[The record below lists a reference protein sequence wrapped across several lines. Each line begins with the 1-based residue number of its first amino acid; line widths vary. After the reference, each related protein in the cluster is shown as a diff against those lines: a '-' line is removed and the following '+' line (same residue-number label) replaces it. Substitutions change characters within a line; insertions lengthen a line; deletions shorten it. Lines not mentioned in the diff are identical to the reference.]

1 MVKTL
6 SGRLKIGKIMKIYY
20 LFDPLCG
27 WCYGAKP
34 ALETVASQYPVE
46 LTPTGLFFRS
56 GRVMDA
62 DFAQYAWGNDERIG
76 RLTGQAFSTAYRE
89 NVLQGGG
96 QFDSQNSLLALTAV
110 REIAPEQEL
119 AVLSALQTARYVD
132 GRNNADLRVIADV
145 LQTQGLGDIVPKLS
159 DPVTEQSLL
168 ARIQFG
174 QQLARRLGVPGVPQL
189 VVERDGQFEAVP
201 SHFLFE
207 QTQHLLELV
216 ATFV

>member
-1 MVKTL
+1 
-6 SGRLKIGKIMKIYY
+6 MKLYY

-46 LTPTGLFFRS
+46 LVPTGLFFRS

-62 DFAQYAWGNDERIG
+62 DFAQYAWGNDQRIQ

-110 REIAPEQEL
+110 REMAPEQEIT
-119 AVLSALQTARYVD
+119 VLSALQTARYVD
-132 GRNNADLRVIADV
+132 GRDNADLNVIADV
-145 LQTQGLGDIVPKLS
+145 LQSQGLGDVVSKLYN
-159 DPVTEQSLL
+159 PATEQTLL
-168 ARIQFG
+168 ARINFG
-174 QQLARRLGVPGVPQL
+174 QQLAQRLGVSGVPQL
-189 VVERDGQFEAVP
+189 VLERDGRFELVP
-201 SHFLFE
+201 SHLLFGDE
-207 QTQHLLELV
+207 GGLLN
-216 ATFV
+216 AFG

>member
-6 SGRLKIGKIMKIYY
+6 SGRLKIGKVMKIYY

-27 WCYGAKP
+27 WCYEAKP

-62 DFAQYAWGNDERIG
+62 DFAQYAWGNDERIE
-76 RLTGQAFSTAYRE
+76 RLTGQPFSTAYRE

-110 REIAPEQEL
+110 REMAPEQEI

-132 GRNNADLRVIADV
+132 GRNNADLNVIADV
-145 LQTQGLGDIVPKLS
+145 LQSQGLGDVVPKLH
-159 DPVTEQSLL
+159 DPQTEQTLL
-168 ARIQFG
+168 ARINFG
-174 QQLARRLGVPGVPQL
+174 QQLARRLGASGVPQL
-189 VVERDGQFEAVP
+189 VLERDGEFELVP
-201 SHFLFE
+201 SQLLFGSE
-207 QTQHLLELV
+207 GGLLNALG
-216 ATFV
+216 

>member
-1 MVKTL
+1 
-6 SGRLKIGKIMKIYY
+6 MKIYY

-62 DFAQYAWGNDERIG
+62 DFAQYAWGNDQRIQ
-76 RLTGQAFSTAYRE
+76 RLTGQPFSTAYRE

-110 REIAPEQEL
+110 REMAPEQEI

-132 GRNNADLRVIADV
+132 GRDNANLNVIVDI
-145 LQTQGLGDIVPKLS
+145 LHTQGLSDVVSKLH
-159 DPVTEQSLL
+159 DPQTEQALL
-168 ARIQFG
+168 ARINFG
-174 QQLARRLGVPGVPQL
+174 QQLTQRLGVSGVPQL
-189 VVERDGQFEAVP
+189 VLERDGRFEVAP
-201 SHFLFE
+201 SHLLFE
-207 QTQHLLELV
+207 RQQNILNNL
-216 ATFV
+216 A

>member
-1 MVKTL
+1 
-6 SGRLKIGKIMKIYY
+6 MKIYY

-27 WCYGAKP
+27 WCYGVKP

-62 DFAQYAWGNDERIG
+62 DFAQYAWGNDERIE

-110 REIAPEQEL
+110 REITPEREIS
-119 AVLSALQTARYVD
+119 VLGALQTARYVD
-132 GRNNADLRVIADV
+132 GRDNADWGVIIDV
-145 LQTQGLGDIVPKLS
+145 LKSQGLGDVVPKLH
-159 DPVTEQSLL
+159 DPQTEQTLL
-168 ARIQFG
+168 ARINFG
-174 QQLARRLGVPGVPQL
+174 QQLTQRLGVSGVPQL
-189 VVERDGQFEAVP
+189 VLERDGRFELAP
-201 SHFLFE
+201 SHLLFE
-207 QTQHLLELV
+207 RQQNILNNL
-216 ATFV
+216 A

>member
-1 MVKTL
+1 
-6 SGRLKIGKIMKIYY
+6 MKIYY

-62 DFAQYAWGNDERIG
+62 DFAQYAWGNDERIE
-76 RLTGQAFSTAYRE
+76 RLTGQAFRTAYRE

-110 REIAPEQEL
+110 REMAPEQEI

-132 GRNNADLRVIADV
+132 GRDNADLSVIADI
-145 LQTQGLGDIVPKLS
+145 LQTQGLGDIVPTVS
-159 DPVTEQSLL
+159 DPVTEDHLL
-168 ARIQFG
+168 ACIRFG
-174 QQLARRLGVPGVPQL
+174 QQLAQRLGVSGVPQL
-189 VVERDGQFEAVP
+189 VIEHDGGWLIVPNQALYGDGQA
-201 SHFLFE
+201 
-207 QTQHLLELV
+207 LLEYLGQFNDKNG
-216 ATFV
+216 A

>member
-1 MVKTL
+1 MVKAI
-6 SGRLKIGKIMKIYY
+6 SGSLKIGKIMKVYY

-62 DFAQYAWGNDERIG
+62 DFAQYAWGNDERIE

-110 REIAPEQEL
+110 REMAPEQEIN
-119 AVLSALQTARYVD
+119 VLSALQTARYVD
-132 GRNNADLRVIADV
+132 GRDNADWGVIADV
-145 LQTQGLGDIVPKLS
+145 LQSQGLGDVVPKLH
-159 DPVTEQSLL
+159 DPQTEQTLL
-168 ARIQFG
+168 ARINFG
-174 QQLARRLGVPGVPQL
+174 QQLTQRLGVSGVPQL
-189 VVERDGQFEAVP
+189 VLERDGRFELAP
-201 SHFLFE
+201 SHLLFE
-207 QTQHLLELV
+207 RQQNILNNL
-216 ATFV
+216 A

>member
-1 MVKTL
+1 
-6 SGRLKIGKIMKIYY
+6 MKVYY

-62 DFAQYAWGNDERIG
+62 DFAQYAWGNDERIE
-76 RLTGQAFSTAYRE
+76 RLTGQPFSTAYRE

-110 REIAPEQEL
+110 REMAPEQEIN
-119 AVLSALQTARYVD
+119 VLSALQTARYVD
-132 GRNNADLRVIADV
+132 GRDNADLNVIADI
-145 LQTQGLGDIVPKLS
+145 LHTQGLGDVVPKLH
-159 DPVTEQSLL
+159 DPQTEQALL
-168 ARIQFG
+168 ARINFG
-174 QQLARRLGVPGVPQL
+174 QRLTQRLGVSGVPQL
-189 VVERDGQFEAVP
+189 VLERDGRF
-201 SHFLFE
+201 
-207 QTQHLLELV
+207 
-216 ATFV
+216 

>member
-27 WCYGAKP
+27 WCYEAKP

-46 LTPTGLFFRS
+46 LVPTGLFYRS

-62 DFAQYAWGNDERIG
+62 DFAQYAWGNDQRIQ

-110 REIAPEQEL
+110 REMAPEQEI

-132 GRNNADLRVIADV
+132 GRNNADLNVIADV
-145 LQTQGLGDIVPKLS
+145 LQSQGLGDVVPKLH
-159 DPVTEQSLL
+159 DPKTEQALL
-168 ARIQFG
+168 ARINFG
-174 QQLARRLGVPGVPQL
+174 QQLAQRLGVSGVPQL
-189 VVERDGQFEAVP
+189 VLERDGRFELVP
-201 SHFLFE
+201 SQLLFE
-207 QTQHLLELV
+207 RQQNILDNL
-216 ATFV
+216 A

>member
-6 SGRLKIGKIMKIYY
+6 SGRLKIGKVMKIYY

-27 WCYGAKP
+27 WCYEAKP

-46 LTPTGLFFRS
+46 LVPTGLFYRS

-62 DFAQYAWGNDERIG
+62 DFAQYAWGNDQRIQ

-110 REIAPEQEL
+110 REMAPEQEI

-132 GRNNADLRVIADV
+132 GRNNADLNVIADV
-145 LQTQGLGDIVPKLS
+145 LQSQGLGDVVPKLH
-159 DPVTEQSLL
+159 DPQTEQTLL
-168 ARIQFG
+168 ARINFG
-174 QQLARRLGVPGVPQL
+174 QQLARRLGASGVPQL
-189 VVERDGQFEAVP
+189 VLERDGDFDLVSIQL
-201 SHFLFE
+201 LFGSE
-207 QTQHLLELV
+207 GGLLNALG
-216 ATFV
+216 

>member
-1 MVKTL
+1 
-6 SGRLKIGKIMKIYY
+6 MKVYY

-62 DFAQYAWGNDERIG
+62 DFAQYAWGNDQRIQ

-110 REIAPEQEL
+110 REMAPEQEI

-132 GRNNADLRVIADV
+132 GRDNADLNVITDV
-145 LQTQGLGDIVPKLS
+145 LQSQGLGDVVPKLH
-159 DPVTEQSLL
+159 DPATEQTLL
-168 ARIQFG
+168 ARINFG
-174 QQLARRLGVPGVPQL
+174 QQLTQRLGVSGVPQL
-189 VVERDGQFEAVP
+189 VLERDGEWELVP
-201 SHFLFE
+201 SQLLFGDGGG
-207 QTQHLLELV
+207 LLN
-216 ATFV
+216 AFG

>member
-62 DFAQYAWGNDERIG
+62 DFAQYAWGNDQRIQ
-76 RLTGQAFSTAYRE
+76 RLTGQPFSTAYRE

-110 REIAPEQEL
+110 RKMAPEQEI
-119 AVLSALQTARYVD
+119 AVLSALQTARYID
-132 GRNNADLRVIADV
+132 GRDNADLNVIADI
-145 LQTQGLGDIVPKLS
+145 LHTQGLGDAVPKLH
-159 DPVTEQSLL
+159 DPQIKQTLL
-168 ARIQFG
+168 ARINFG
-174 QQLARRLGVPGVPQL
+174 QQLTQRLGVSGVPQL
-189 VVERDGQFEAVP
+189 VLERDGEWELVP
-201 SHFLFE
+201 SRLLFGNE
-207 QTQHLLELV
+207 SGLLNIWECGN
-216 ATFV
+216 

>member
-1 MVKTL
+1 
-6 SGRLKIGKIMKIYY
+6 MKIYY

-46 LTPTGLFFRS
+46 LVPTGLFFRS

-62 DFAQYAWGNDERIG
+62 DFAQYAWGNDERIE

-110 REIAPEQEL
+110 REMAPEQEI

-132 GRNNADLRVIADV
+132 GRDNADLNVIADI
-145 LQTQGLGDIVPKLS
+145 LHTQGLSDVVSKLH
-159 DPVTEQSLL
+159 DPQTEQTLL
-168 ARIQFG
+168 ARINFG
-174 QQLARRLGVPGVPQL
+174 QQLAQRLGVSGVPQL
-189 VVERDGQFEAVP
+189 VLERDGEWELVP
-201 SHFLFE
+201 SQLLFGGGAK
-207 QTQHLLELV
+207 LLN
-216 ATFV
+216 AFG

>member
-1 MVKTL
+1 
-6 SGRLKIGKIMKIYY
+6 MKVYY

-62 DFAQYAWGNDERIG
+62 DFAQYAWGNDQRIQ

-110 REIAPEQEL
+110 REMAPEQEI

-132 GRNNADLRVIADV
+132 GRDNADLNVIADI
-145 LQTQGLGDIVPKLS
+145 LHTQGLGDVVPKLH
-159 DPVTEQSLL
+159 DPATEQTLL
-168 ARIQFG
+168 ARINFG
-174 QQLARRLGVPGVPQL
+174 QQLAQRLGVSGVPQL
-189 VVERDGQFEAVP
+189 VLERDGEWELVP
-201 SHFLFE
+201 SHLLFE
-207 QTQHLLELV
+207 RQQNILNNL
-216 ATFV
+216 A

>member
-1 MVKTL
+1 
-6 SGRLKIGKIMKIYY
+6 MKVYY

-56 GRVMDA
+56 GRVMDV
-62 DFAQYAWGNDERIG
+62 DFAQYAWGNDERIE
-76 RLTGQAFSTAYRE
+76 RLTGQPFSTAYRE
-89 NVLQGGG
+89 NVLQGSG

-110 REIAPEQEL
+110 REMAPEREI

-145 LQTQGLGDIVPKLS
+145 LQTQGLGDAVPKLH
-159 DPVTEQSLL
+159 DPAIEQALL
-168 ARIQFG
+168 ARINLG
-174 QQLARRLGVPGVPQL
+174 QQLTQRLGVSGVPQL
-189 VVERDGQFEAVP
+189 VLERDGRFEVAP
-201 SHFLFE
+201 SHLLFE
-207 QTQHLLELV
+207 RQQNILNNL
-216 ATFV
+216 A

>member
-62 DFAQYAWGNDERIG
+62 DFAQYAWGNDQRIQ

-110 REIAPEQEL
+110 REMAPEQEI
-119 AVLSALQTARYVD
+119 AVLSALQTARYID
-132 GRNNADLRVIADV
+132 GRDNADLNVIADI
-145 LQTQGLGDIVPKLS
+145 LHTQGLGDVVRKLHDPK
-159 DPVTEQSLL
+159 TEQALL
-168 ARIQFG
+168 ARINFG
-174 QQLARRLGVPGVPQL
+174 QQLAQRLGVSGVPQL
-189 VVERDGQFEAVP
+189 VLERDGRFELVP
-201 SHFLFE
+201 SQLLFE
-207 QTQHLLELV
+207 RQQNILDNL
-216 ATFV
+216 A

>member
-1 MVKTL
+1 
-6 SGRLKIGKIMKIYY
+6 MKIYY

-34 ALETVASQYPVE
+34 ALETVVSQYPVE
-46 LTPTGLFFRS
+46 LTPTSLFFRS

-62 DFAQYAWGNDERIG
+62 DFAQYAWSNDQRIQ

-110 REIAPEQEL
+110 REMAPEQEI

-132 GRNNADLRVIADV
+132 GRDNADLNVIADI
-145 LQTQGLGDIVPKLS
+145 LHTQGLGNVVPKLS
-159 DPVTEQSLL
+159 DPATEQALL
-168 ARIQFG
+168 ARINFG
-174 QQLARRLGVPGVPQL
+174 QQLAQRLGV
-189 VVERDGQFEAVP
+189 
-201 SHFLFE
+201 
-207 QTQHLLELV
+207 
-216 ATFV
+216 

>member
-1 MVKTL
+1 MVKAI

-62 DFAQYAWGNDERIG
+62 DFAQYAWGNDERIE

-110 REIAPEQEL
+110 REMAPEQEI

-132 GRNNADLRVIADV
+132 GRDNADLNVIADI
-145 LQTQGLGDIVPKLS
+145 LHTQGLGDVVPKLH
-159 DPVTEQSLL
+159 DPATEQTLL
-168 ARIQFG
+168 ARINFG
-174 QQLARRLGVPGVPQL
+174 QQLTQRLGVSGVPQL
-189 VVERDGQFEAVP
+189 VLERDGRFEVAP
-201 SHFLFE
+201 SHLLFE
-207 QTQHLLELV
+207 RQQNILNNL
-216 ATFV
+216 A